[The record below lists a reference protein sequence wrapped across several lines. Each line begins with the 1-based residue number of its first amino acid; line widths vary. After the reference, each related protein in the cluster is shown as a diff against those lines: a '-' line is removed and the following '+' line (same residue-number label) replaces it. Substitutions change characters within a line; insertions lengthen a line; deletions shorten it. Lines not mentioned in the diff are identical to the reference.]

1 MVEVVPAELAG
12 SAAVRGALAAV
23 VRSATPL
30 GDAERPA

>member
-1 MVEVVPAELAG
+1 MVEVVPAELAD